1 MNASTIESGDEQRA
15 DGAEEPACRL
25 SVIIP
30 ARNEERN
37 LPECLRRLV
46 AQSEDGF
53 CLGRE
58 WELMVVD
65 DGSSDRTRE
74 LALEVAGEHEGVRVL
89 TAPMLDAS
97 AGFCILTG
105 KNNACWA
112 GAQEAKGE
120 WLLFTDADTLH
131 EPGSLVRALEEI
143 NRQQVGLLSYSPRQ
157 RVAGFW
163 QRALMPLI
171 FSELAS
177 VYPPKQVNDPGSRLA
192 AANGQFLM
200 VERGAYFSV
209 GGHRELGGAVLEDV
223 ELASRVK
230 RAGMGLWFRYA
241 PDALSTR
248 MYFGFS
254 DMMEGWT
261 KNLALLFG
269 HALALAAWR
278 LLDLALLLLPAL
290 LIALHFLLW
299 WQKLVILLIW
309 VRTLLRYYRRVARSN
324 FQAGDCVLSVFA
336 LPLFVW
342 LLVWS
347 WTRHRVKHQVSWKG
361 REYRV

>member
-1 MNASTIESGDEQRA
+1 MIASSIEGSDEQRA
-15 DGAEEPACRL
+15 ECVIGPACRL
-25 SVIIP
+25 SVIVP

-37 LPECLRRLV
+37 LPECLRSLV
-46 AQSEDGF
+46 AQSENGF
-53 CLGRE
+53 SLGRE
-58 WELMVVD
+58 WELIVVD
-65 DGSSDRTRE
+65 DASSDRTRE
-74 LALEVAGEHEGVRVL
+74 LARAVATQHEGVRVL
-89 TAPMLDAS
+89 SAPMLDADLGS
-97 AGFCILTG
+97 CILTG
-105 KNNACWA
+105 KNNACWS
-112 GAQEAKGE
+112 GAQQANGE

-131 EPGSLVRALEEI
+131 EPGSLVRALEESK
-143 NRQQVGLLSYSPRQ
+143 RQQVGLLSYSPRQ
-157 RVAGFW
+157 RVTGFW

-177 VYPPKQVNDPGSRLA
+177 VYPTKLVNDPESTLA

-200 VERGAYFSV
+200 VQRQTYFSV

-223 ELASRVK
+223 ELAGRVK
-230 RAGMGLWFRYA
+230 RAGMGVWFRYA

-254 DMMEGWT
+254 DMVEGWT

-269 HALALAAWR
+269 HPLALAAWR
-278 LLDLALLLLPAL
+278 LLDLALLLLPVLFIPLYA
-290 LIALHFLLW
+290 LLW

-324 FQAGDCVLSVFA
+324 FRAGDCVLSAFA

-342 LLVWS
+342 LLIWS
-347 WTRHRVKHQVSWKG
+347 WTRHRLVHRVSWKG
-361 REYRV
+361 REYPV